1 MAGERDALFTPRFFV
16 MCAFSFTV
24 FLSAFQLLPTAP
36 FRILDLG
43 GSKFAAGMFLGFLTY
58 ASAISAPLTGA
69 LADRVGKR
77 RMLIVCSLVIA
88 GFSVAYAATRSYRVP
103 LLLAFFHGIFWS
115 GLLSASAAYITDII
129 PESRRAEGIGYW
141 GLSTIIAIAV
151 APTIGL
157 WVYGH
162 GWAWLCATTGVL
174 NVAMA
179 AIAFSLPEPHGP
191 AWMGG
196 ERFFTRRLLE
206 WRVLAVSFT
215 LFLYSFGYGGIT
227 SFSALYAAAN
237 GVVPRGIYFT
247 TLALVVLVTR
257 PLCVPLGDR
266 VGHKKVFLPSLV
278 FIAAGLAVLSFGGTR
293 PWLIASAVVFGIGFG
308 TAYPVFAAYVMRHVE
323 PSRRGAAFGGILAAF
338 DTGIG
343 SGSIAL
349 GWIIQH
355 HGFPAAFAT
364 AAALAALSLPYFL
377 LTEKRLL
384 VRHSPGDQSQAAP
397 RTPLESPW
405 SGDTSR
411 VSTRSEKT

>member
-1 MAGERDALFTPRFFV
+1 MAGERDPLFTPRFFV

-36 FRILDLG
+36 FRILALG

-69 LADRVGKR
+69 LADRIGKR
-77 RMLIVCSLVIA
+77 RMLVACSLVIA
-88 GFSVAYAATRSYRVP
+88 GFSAAYATTRSYRVP
-103 LLLAFFHGIFWS
+103 LALAFAHGVFWS

-151 APTIGL
+151 APSLGF

-162 GWAWLCATTGVL
+162 GWIWLCAATGAL
-174 NVAMA
+174 NLAMA
-179 AIAFSLPEPHGP
+179 AIAFSLPEPHAP

-206 WRVLAVSFT
+206 WRVLVVSVT

-227 SFSALYAAAN
+227 SFSALYADAN
-237 GVVPRGIYFT
+237 GVVPKGIYFSV
-247 TLALVVLVTR
+247 LALTILITR
-257 PLCVPLGDR
+257 PMSVPLGDR
-266 VGHKKVFLPSLV
+266 IGHKKVFLPSLV
-278 FIAAGLAVLSFGGTR
+278 LIATGLTLLALGGTR
-293 PWLIASAVVFGIGFG
+293 PWLIASAIVFGLGFG
-308 TAYPVFAAYVMRHVE
+308 TAYPVFAAYVMRHV
-323 PSRRGAAFGGILAAF
+323 PPARRGAAFGGILAAF

-343 SGSIAL
+343 SGSITL

-355 HGFPAAFAT
+355 WGFPAAFGT

-384 VRHSPGDQSQAAP
+384 HG
-397 RTPLESPW
+397 E
-405 SGDTSR
+405 
-411 VSTRSEKT
+411 

>member
-1 MAGERDALFTPRFFV
+1 MTGERERLFTPRFFV

-36 FRILDLG
+36 FRILALG

-58 ASAISAPLTGA
+58 ASAFSAPLTGA

-77 RMLIVCSLVIA
+77 RMLITCSLVIA
-88 GFSVAYAATRSYRVP
+88 GFSVAYAMSRSYRVP
-103 LLLAFFHGIFWS
+103 LALAFAHGIFWS
-115 GLLSASAAYITDII
+115 GLLSASAAYITDIV

-141 GLSTIIAIAV
+141 GLSTIVAIAV
-151 APTIGL
+151 APTIGF

-162 GWAWLCATTGVL
+162 GWAWLCAATGAL
-174 NVAMA
+174 NLVMA
-179 AIAFSLPEPHGP
+179 AIAFSLPEPHAP

-206 WRVLAVSFT
+206 WRVLVVSFA

-237 GVVPRGIYFT
+237 DVVPRGIYFT
-247 TLALVVLVTR
+247 VLALVVLTTR
-257 PLCVPLGDR
+257 PLSVPLGDR
-266 VGHKKVFLPSLV
+266 IGHKKVFLPSLV
-278 FIAAGLAVLSFGGTR
+278 LIALGLSLLAMGGTR

-323 PSRRGAAFGGILAAF
+323 PARRGAAFGGILAAF

-343 SGSIAL
+343 TGSITL
-349 GWIIQH
+349 GWIIEH
-355 HGFPAAFAT
+355 RGFPAAFAT

-377 LTEKRLL
+377 VTERLL
-384 VRHSPGDQSQAAP
+384 APEPSGGQSQAAP
-397 RTPLESPW
+397 LTPLESPW
-405 SGDTSR
+405 RGETSR